1 MKIRTYSEL
10 IKFPTFL
17 ERFNY
22 LRIGGQVGTNTFG
35 SERYLNQ
42 LFYRSEKWK
51 KTRDKVIIRDDACDL
66 GVEGRDIRTRIVIHH
81 IVPITL
87 VDVESD
93 SSRLYD
99 LDNLICLTP
108 ETHQAIHYGDEHLL
122 IPDLVERKPGD
133 TCLWRG

>member
-1 MKIRTYSEL
+1 MKIRSYSGL

-22 LRIGGQVGTNTFG
+22 LRVGGQVGANTFG

-42 LFYRSEKWK
+42 IFYRSEKWK
-51 KTRDKVIIRDDACDL
+51 KARDKVIIRDNSCDL
-66 GVEGRDIRTRIVIHH
+66 AIDGRDIRTRIVIHH

-93 SSRLYD
+93 SYRLYD
-99 LDNLICLTP
+99 PENLICVTP

-122 IPDLVERKPGD
+122 IPDLVERRPGD
-133 TCLWRG
+133 TCPWK

>member
-10 IKFPTFL
+10 IRFPTFL
-17 ERFNY
+17 ERYNY

-42 LFYRSEKWK
+42 IFYRSEKWK
-51 KTRDKVIIRDDACDL
+51 SARDKAIIRDNACDL
-66 GVEGRDIRTRIVIHH
+66 GIDGRDIRTRIIVHH

-87 VDVESD
+87 VDVECD
-93 SSRLYD
+93 SYRLYD
-99 LDNLICLTP
+99 PDNLICLTP

-133 TCLWRG
+133 TCPWK

>member
-10 IKFPTFL
+10 IRFPTFL
-17 ERFNY
+17 ERYNY

-42 LFYRSEKWK
+42 IFYRSDKWK
-51 KTRDKVIIRDDACDL
+51 KIRDKVIIRDNACDL

-99 LDNLICLTP
+99 LENLICLTP

-133 TCLWRG
+133 TCPWK

>member
-1 MKIRTYSEL
+1 MKIRRYSEL
-10 IKFPTFL
+10 TLLPTFL

-22 LRIGGQVGTNTFG
+22 LRIGGRVGANTFG

-42 LFYRSEKWK
+42 IFYRSEKWR
-51 KTRDKVIIRDDACDL
+51 KTRDKVIIRDNACDL
-66 GVEGRDIRTRIVIHH
+66 GIDGRDIRTKIIIHH

-93 SSRLYD
+93 SPCLYD
-99 LDNLICLTP
+99 LENLICLTP

-133 TCLWRG
+133 TCPWK